1 MLDLESAPVVG
12 KGLHRICYGHPLDK
26 HLCVKVLL
34 PLQSKTPLIEAEREV
49 KYYRFLEKKNVPWTM
64 LPKFHGEILT
74 SRGRG
79 YIFDLIRDY
88 DGEISKTLKY
98 YLASPVETDHH
109 DEGLSAA
116 FDLLRGYLLEWKIV
130 TMTIK
135 DKNILYQKLNLKE
148 GRLVIIDN
156 IGHSDFIPVCD
167 YVDFMAERKI
177 RRKWRRFE
185 AVLRKEYPHNV
196 LIQEKFK
203 HAIPL

>member
-1 MLDLESAPVVG
+1 MLDLESALVVG
-12 KGLHRICYGHPLDK
+12 KGLHRVCYGHPQDGR
-26 HLCVKVLL
+26 LCVKVLL

-64 LPKFHGEILT
+64 LPKFHGEVLT
-74 SRGRG
+74 SRGPG

-88 DGEISKTLKY
+88 DGEISKTLKH
-98 YLASPVETDHH
+98 YLASPVEIDN
-109 DEGLSAA
+109 DYKFLSVA
-116 FDLLRGYLLEWKIV
+116 FEHLRDYLLAWKIV

-135 DKNILYQKLNLKE
+135 DKNILYQKLNARE

-185 AVLRKEYPHNV
+185 ATLRKEYPENSFV
-196 LIQEKFK
+196 QQRFK
-203 HAIPL
+203 P